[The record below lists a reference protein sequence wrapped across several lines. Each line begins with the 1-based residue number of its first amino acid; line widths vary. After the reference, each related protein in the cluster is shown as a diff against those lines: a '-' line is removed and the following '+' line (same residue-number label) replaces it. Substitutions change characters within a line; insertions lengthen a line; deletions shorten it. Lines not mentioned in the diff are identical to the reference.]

1 MGKKKLQRFAAIT
14 KMDNV
19 FEQIQRSSLVPDFEL
34 RGNWHKNY
42 FKNDNPIV
50 LELGCGKGEYTVGL
64 AQQYPNKNFVGLDL
78 KGNRIWVGATQ
89 LKEKNLNNGAFLR
102 CRIENITT
110 CFAPDEVSEIWIT
123 FADPQPQKTR
133 ENKRL
138 TAQRFLDKYKQILK
152 PGGIIHLKTDSTLLY
167 ESTLEVI
174 KENNHQLIL
183 HTNDL
188 YHKTP
193 VNIETS
199 LLNIQTHYEKLFTA
213 KGFLINY
220 IQFQLNDKR

>member
-1 MGKKKLQRFAAIT
+1 MAKRKLQRFEAIT

-19 FEQIQRSSLVPDFEL
+19 FEQIQHSAVVNDFEKKGL
-34 RGNWHKNY
+34 WNQNY
-42 FKNDNPIV
+42 FKNNNPIV

-64 AQQYPNKNFVGLDL
+64 AQQYNNKNFIGLDL

-89 LKEKNLNNGAFLR
+89 LKEKNISNAAFLR
-102 CRIENITT
+102 CRIENITS
-110 CFAPDEVSEIWIT
+110 CFATNEVSEIWIT

-133 ENKRL
+133 KNKRL
-138 TAQRFLDKYKQILK
+138 TAQIFLEKYKQILN
-152 PGGIIHLKTDSTLLY
+152 PNGIIHLKTDSTLLY

-174 KENNHQLIL
+174 KENNHTLLL

-188 YHKTP
+188 YHNTP
-193 VNIETS
+193 KNIEPT
-199 LLNIQTHYEKLFTA
+199 LLSIQTHYEKLFTA

-220 IQFQLNDKR
+220 IKFQLNGKQ